1 MIAMLAS
8 WRIGAAYL
16 PLDVQW
22 PQARQALMLEQAD
35 AAVLLT
41 DATHLPAWQGQ
52 PYKALTLAELSQ
64 SAAPLPVLA
73 TKGNDIAYVLFTSGS
88 TGVPKGVVIE
98 HRQLLNYTAQASQAL
113 GLGQCKNVGFS
124 STVAADLGNTALFG
138 ALFNGATL
146 HVASDEQMQDGAL
159 FAQYVQQQ
167 RIDCLKIVPSHLA
180 ALLDSEQATL
190 PLTLILGGEPIPAT
204 LIERIARLRSD
215 CRVFNHYGP
224 TETTVG

>member
-1 MIAMLAS
+1 M
-8 WRIGAAYL
+8 
-16 PLDVQW
+16 
-22 PQARQALMLEQAD
+22 
-35 AAVLLT
+35 
-41 DATHLPAWQGQ
+41 
-52 PYKALTLAELSQ
+52 
-64 SAAPLPVLA
+64 
-73 TKGNDIAYVLFTSGS
+73 
-88 TGVPKGVVIE
+88 
-98 HRQLLNYTAQASQAL
+98 
-113 GLGQCKNVGFS
+113 
-124 STVAADLGNTALFG
+124 FG

-224 TETTVG
+224 TEATVGG